1 MRIKLETFLFS
12 LLLWKEKDAF
22 NCMGVYPPAEKWEL
36 SKLETKKYDF
46 PLSKTVQFDEKKTT
60 IKKC

>member
-46 PLSKTVQFDEKKTT
+46 PWSKTV
-60 IKKC
+60 